1 MQLAV
6 IPALVLRLRARERSV
21 VAVNAPAV
29 TVFAV
34 TVTPSITHITTTT
47 RITTITHIT
56 TTTHTRHPAHM
67 DSRRANK
74 DLNFSYSHETYSG
87 TRAIAVTAKVW
98 DLNINSI
105 E

>member
-1 MQLAV
+1 VQLAV

-21 VAVNAPAV
+21 FAENVLAV

-34 TVTPSITHITTTT
+34 TVNPSITRITTTTHITTT
-47 RITTITHIT
+47 IHTH
-56 TTTHTRHPAHM
+56 RPAHM

-98 DLNINSI
+98 DPNINSI